1 MYPLEGQAQPAI
13 LIHSPRTGRDVATSC
28 RAAVS
33 GENFNLLSPYG
44 KRRGALVLGAKLF
57 AISIPSPRTG
67 RDGDFLCLKLKT
79 IKFQSTLPTRGET
92 RAVARVA
99 SRRAISIHSPRT
111 GRDKAGLRP
120 GQTLAIS
127 IHSPRT
133 GRDFCGQTRSNRGK
147 DFNPLS
153 PHGKRRPFTG
163 SVSRLGRYF
172 NPLFPYGKKRG

>member
-1 MYPLEGQAQPAI
+1 MYPIEGQAQPAI

-92 RAVARVA
+92 VVNVI
-99 SRRAISIHSPRT
+99 ISIHSSHTGRDFVVPPFFCYLLIFQSTLPIREETVRQCSRCTYYQISIHSSHT
-111 GRDKAGLRP
+111 GRDK
-120 GQTLAIS
+120 T
-127 IHSPRT
+127 
-133 GRDFCGQTRSNRGK
+133 
-147 DFNPLS
+147 
-153 PHGKRRPFTG
+153 
-163 SVSRLGRYF
+163 
-172 NPLFPYGKKRG
+172 